1 MSITIG
7 IFASFALIFAV
18 LVVVLRQPM
27 RAALALIA
35 HMISLAAIFACL
47 NVHVVALFQVL
58 IYVGAVM
65 VLMIYTIMLL
75 DDSDPS
81 YVKVFSRWSVPAI
94 VVAAIVMVALG
105 VLLGTAAPDAPAAAQ
120 PGDRDRSASPNF
132 PSRSCRATGSTSR
145 SPRRCSPSA
154 SWPHGRSFLSESAND
169 ERL

>member
-1 MSITIG
+1 MNIMIG
-7 IFASFALIFAV
+7 IFGTAALIFAV

-35 HMISLAAIFACL
+35 HMISLAAVFACL

-75 DDSDPS
+75 DDNDAS

-94 VVAAIVMVALG
+94 VVAAVVMVALG
-105 VLLGTAAPDAPAAAQ
+105 VLLGTATPDAPAAAQ
-120 PGDRDRSASPNF
+120 AGPGPFGFSEFSIAF
-132 PSRSCRATGSTSR
+132 MSRYWLHFEIATALLAIGIVAAWTI
-145 SPRRCSPSA
+145 
-154 SWPHGRSFLSESAND
+154 LSQPVGKS
-169 ERL
+169 

>member
-27 RAALALIA
+27 RAALALVA
-35 HMISLAAIFACL
+35 HMISLAAVFACL

-81 YVKVFSRWSVPAI
+81 YVKVFSRWSVPGI
-94 VVAAIVMVALG
+94 VVATVVMVALG
-105 VLLGTAAPDAPAAAQ
+105 VLLWTAAPDAPAVARPAPAPGPFGFSEFSIAFMSRYWLHFEIATALLAIGIVAAWTILAQ
-120 PGDRDRSASPNF
+120 RVGK
-132 PSRSCRATGSTSR
+132 
-145 SPRRCSPSA
+145 
-154 SWPHGRSFLSESAND
+154 
-169 ERL
+169 

>member
-27 RAALALIA
+27 RAALALVA
-35 HMISLAAIFACL
+35 HMISLAAVFACL

-94 VVAAIVMVALG
+94 LAAAVVMVALG
-105 VLLGTAAPDAPAAAQ
+105 VLLGIAAPHAPAAPQIGTA
-120 PGDRDRSASPNF
+120 PFGF
-132 PSRSCRATGSTSR
+132 PEFSIAFMARYWLHFEIATALLAIGIVAAWTILSQRAG
-145 SPRRCSPSA
+145 RR
-154 SWPHGRSFLSESAND
+154 
-169 ERL
+169 